1 VPVPLIVNRSEFPS
15 GSNLREDGAMTKRTA
30 LFSPEMREASAD
42 FARAEPAAIAI
53 LHALLGARRAG
64 AMA

>member
-1 VPVPLIVNRSEFPS
+1 
-15 GSNLREDGAMTKRTA
+15 MTKRTA

-53 LHALLGARRAG
+53 LHVLLGARRAG